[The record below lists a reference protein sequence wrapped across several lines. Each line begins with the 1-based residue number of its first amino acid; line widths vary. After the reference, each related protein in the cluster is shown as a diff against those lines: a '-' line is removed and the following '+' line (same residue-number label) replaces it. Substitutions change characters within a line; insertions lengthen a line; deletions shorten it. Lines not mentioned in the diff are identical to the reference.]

1 MNGNGLAQLGSH
13 GLNLAGIDPAR
24 YRQVLGHFATG
35 VTVVTTVHQDT
46 PVGLCVNSFTS
57 VSLDPPLVG
66 FCVGRHSSTGADIR
80 TAGRFCVNV
89 LAEDQEQLSRRFA
102 TRGVDRF
109 AGLAWRPAPS
119 GAPLLGGVL
128 AWMDC
133 TLEGEH
139 KGGDHV
145 VVIGRVQEL
154 DVARQGRPLI
164 FYRGGYGRL
173 EP

>member
-1 MNGNGLAQLGSH
+1 MNSSGIARLDSYGRDLV
-13 GLNLAGIDPAR
+13 GIDPAR

-35 VTVVTTVHQDT
+35 VTVVTALHQDT
-46 PVGLCVNSFTS
+46 PVGMCVNSFTS

-66 FCVGRHSSTGADIR
+66 LCVGRHSSTGAHIR

-89 LAEDQEQLSRRFA
+89 LAEAQEHLSRRFA
-102 TRGVDRF
+102 TREEDRF
-109 AGLAWRPAPS
+109 AGLGWRPAPS
-119 GAPLLGGVL
+119 GAPVLNGVL
-128 AWMDC
+128 AWVDC

-139 KGGDHV
+139 EGGDHV

-154 DVARQGRPLI
+154 DVASQGRPLI
-164 FYRGGYGRL
+164 FYRGGYGRI